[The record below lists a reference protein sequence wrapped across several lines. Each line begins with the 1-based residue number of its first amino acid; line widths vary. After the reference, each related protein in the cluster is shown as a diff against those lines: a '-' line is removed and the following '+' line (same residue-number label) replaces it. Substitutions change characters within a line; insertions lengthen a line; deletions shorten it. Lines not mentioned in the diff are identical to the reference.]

1 MEKEKIS
8 ELIVQTKKDN
18 SLAKKPCLGT
28 GSKGIHHYTRTFNG
42 TKQSYCKYCG
52 CLFPRVPC
60 NSFLI

>member
-28 GSKGIHHYTRTFNG
+28 GSKGIHHVPFPDWIVQKYPKNG
-42 TKQSYCKYCG
+42 FQFLLANTK
-52 CLFPRVPC
+52 
-60 NSFLI
+60 I